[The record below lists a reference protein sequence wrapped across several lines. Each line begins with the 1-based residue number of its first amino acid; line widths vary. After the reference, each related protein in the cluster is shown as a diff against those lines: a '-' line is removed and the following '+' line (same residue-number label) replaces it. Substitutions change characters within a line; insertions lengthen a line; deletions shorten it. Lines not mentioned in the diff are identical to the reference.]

1 MIADHLPI
9 LQVVV
14 PLLSG
19 PAIVLFRHRQV
30 AWGIATLVS
39 WVSLA
44 ISIGIAVQ
52 VAEGGTISYAIGNW
66 APPWGIEYRIDGL
79 NAFVLVLVSLVG
91 AVAMPYAHT
100 SIAAE
105 LPLEQEYL
113 FYALYCL
120 CFTGLLGMAA
130 TGDAFNLFVF
140 MEISSLATYVLIAL
154 GRRRQAL
161 AAAYQYLLMG
171 TIGATFYVIGVG
183 LLYLM
188 TGTLNLADMTA
199 RLGQVGDPRPL
210 VAALSFIT
218 VGVGLKLAMFPL
230 HQWLPNAYTYAPSV
244 VTAFVAATATKV
256 AIYVLIRF
264 SLSVFGQTPFPLLV
278 HFSDFLLA
286 VSILA
291 IVSMSLVALFQ
302 EDFKRMLAY
311 SSVAQ
316 VGYILLG
323 VSLANTSGLTAAV
336 SHLFNHG
343 ITKGALFLLV
353 GALAL
358 RAGSTRLA
366 DLSGIASRM
375 PVTSFGIVLAGL
387 SLIGVPGTAGFITK
401 WYLVRAALE
410 RGSWWLAALIVATSL
425 IAVAYVWRFVEMA
438 YLRAPA
444 PDLPRPGEAPLSML
458 VPAWLLVAACIW
470 FGFETSFN
478 AGFAAQA
485 VQHLLPQ
492 VAR

>member
-1 MIADHLPI
+1 
-9 LQVVV
+9 
-14 PLLSG
+14 
-19 PAIVLFRHRQV
+19 
-30 AWGIATLVS
+30 
-39 WVSLA
+39 
-44 ISIGIAVQ
+44 
-52 VAEGGTISYAIGNW
+52 
-66 APPWGIEYRIDGL
+66 
-79 NAFVLVLVSLVG
+79 
-91 AVAMPYAHT
+91 
-100 SIAAE
+100 
-105 LPLEQEYL
+105 
-113 FYALYCL
+113 
-120 CFTGLLGMAA
+120 
-130 TGDAFNLFVF
+130 
-140 MEISSLATYVLIAL
+140 
-154 GRRRQAL
+154 
-161 AAAYQYLLMG
+161 
-171 TIGATFYVIGVG
+171 
-183 LLYLM
+183 
-188 TGTLNLADMTA
+188 
-199 RLGQVGDPRPL
+199 
-210 VAALSFIT
+210 
-218 VGVGLKLAMFPL
+218 L

-264 SLSVFGQTPFPLLV
+264 SYSIFGPTPFPLLV
-278 HFSDFLLA
+278 HFNDLLLV

-323 VSLANTSGLTAAV
+323 LSLANTSGLTAAV

-366 DLSGIASRM
+366 DLSGIAARM

-425 IAVAYVWRFVEMA
+425 IALAYVWRFVEVA
-438 YLRAPA
+438 YLRPAA
-444 PDLPRPGEAPLSML
+444 PDLPRPGEVPLSML

-478 AGFAAQA
+478 VGYAAQA
-485 VQHLLPQ
+485 VQHLMAQ